1 MPLHF
6 FPRERDFWIYH
17 CSAVAVGVMT
27 NTAIAVAWGFM
38 VTVHVCSSL
47 AWIPF
52 YTLAVLILRW
62 LYKRRGGDAV
72 PIARLIAIVVL
83 YSAVAGLVIGACVT
97 ATVAPLFLKTISAK
111 YKKLKLPVI
120 PSELMVSKFMD
131 EAPKSQLFVAVWGFI
146 YISVSSSRRIKKAEV
161 FNLRLQNNLK
171 EAQLSSLSNQ
181 LNPHFLFNSLNNIR
195 FMIHEDAQRAD
206 AMITSFSDI
215 LRYSLE
221 STRHEKVSLHHEV
234 GIISKYL
241 AIVRTQL
248 EERLDFSLH
257 IAPGL
262 DDALMPPMV
271 LQMLVENAIKHG
283 LDQLQGGGTLTVSA
297 ARHDQS
303 LLLEVRND
311 APDTPARTPGC
322 TGIGLLNIEQR
333 LHLLYGE
340 LAALSAVHAG
350 GVFKVS
356 ITLPLERAA

>member
-1 MPLHF
+1 MALHF
-6 FPRERDFWIYH
+6 FPREREFWIYH
-17 CSAVAVGVMT
+17 LSAVAVGLMAS
-27 NTAIAVAWGFM
+27 TAIAVLWGHM
-38 VTVHVCSSL
+38 VSLQIYTSL

-52 YTLAVLILRW
+52 YTLAVLALRW

-72 PIARLIAIVVL
+72 PMARLIAIVVL
-83 YSAVAGLVIGACVT
+83 YSAAAGVLVGAAVT
-97 ATVAPLFLKTISAK
+97 TAVMPLYWRTITAK
-111 YKKLKLPVI
+111 YKALKIPVVA
-120 PSELMVSKFMD
+120 SEIVLLKFMD

-146 YISVSSSRRIKKAEV
+146 YISVSGSRRIKNAEL

-206 AMITSFSDI
+206 AMITSFSEI

-221 STRHEKVSLHHEV
+221 SSRHDKVSLGHEV
-234 GIISKYL
+234 SIIGKYL
-241 AIVRTQL
+241 AIVKTQL
-248 EERLDFSLH
+248 EERLDFSLR

-271 LQMLVENAIKHG
+271 LQMLVENAVKHG
-283 LDQLQGGGTLTVSA
+283 LDQLQGGGTLNVE
-297 ARHDQS
+297 ARQQGRS

-311 APDTPARTPGC
+311 APGMPAAVPGC

-340 LAALSAVHAG
+340 LAILTVARAD
-350 GVFKVS
+350 GVFTVA
-356 ITLPLERAA
+356 ITLPLERAS